1 MIFVSYWPSLIFKG
15 QLSFSFKLNE
25 DLYYSEE
32 EFGLNVRSLNYLNL
46 GSVLPQVNFDVKR
59 KPTFIVISVLL
70 PTLFLSVL
78 NLLVFVIPVD
88 SGEKISYGR

>member
-1 MIFVSYWPSLIFKG
+1 M
-15 QLSFSFKLNE
+15 
-25 DLYYSEE
+25 
-32 EFGLNVRSLNYLNL
+32 
-46 GSVLPQVNFDVKR
+46 NFDVKR

-88 SGEKISYGR
+88 SGEKISYGMWNTQLLLETKSSLRDYKLGKPSKTIT